1 MGIVIDLHVNVNKSK
16 CYVIPRKKVSHKPAL
31 IVDGVP
37 SEQVFSYKCLGVTIS
52 DDLSWSLHIAKTC
65 YRAKRLLGN
74 LYHNFMIA
82 DKKCLG

>member
-1 MGIVIDLHVNVNKSK
+1 M
-16 CYVIPRKKVSHKPAL
+16 SHKPAL
-31 IVDGVP
+31 IVDGVL

-52 DDLSWSLHIAKTC
+52 DDLSWSLHIAQTC
-65 YRAKRLLGN
+65 YRAKRLLGS